1 MDSLSRLLQE
11 PGASFLTWS
20 VIGIAL
26 ALPLCLFLFLQNLQ
40 QLNTSLDD
48 AGNIS
53 LFMDLAIDEQA
64 LEAARIEILALSE
77 VEEVTVI
84 TSTQALIE
92 FQEASGFGNAL
103 DGLDENPLPAVLI
116 VNPATDDI
124 ESLPALSA
132 RPGDYCRGRSGAG
145 GSGLDAQALRHHRHG

>member
-1 MDSLSRLLQE
+1 MMSRSQSTKKAPGKKSVKANTRAAGNAGSSWFGQLFQQHQSVAVDSLSRLLQE

-53 LFMDLAIDEQA
+53 LFMDLTIDEQG
-64 LEAARIEILALSE
+64 LEAARTEILALSE
-77 VEEVTVI
+77 VAQVTVI
-84 TSTQALIE
+84 TSAQALLE
-92 FQEASGFGNAL
+92 FQDASGFGNAL
-103 DGLDENPLPAVLI
+103 ER
-116 VNPATDDI
+116 
-124 ESLPALSA
+124 A
-132 RPGDYCRGRSGAG
+132 R
-145 GSGLDAQALRHHRHG
+145 